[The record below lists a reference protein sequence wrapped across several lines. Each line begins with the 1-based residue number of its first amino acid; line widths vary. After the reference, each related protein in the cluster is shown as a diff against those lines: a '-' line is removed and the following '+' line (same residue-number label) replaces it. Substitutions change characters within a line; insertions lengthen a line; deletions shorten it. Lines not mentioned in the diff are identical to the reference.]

1 VVLYEDWVAADLEG
15 PAQARRILSGLLP
28 AQSLGE
34 EAEKAVLLT
43 SELVTNAILHG
54 DVRTGSSIRVGV
66 GRTSQGR
73 IRIEVDQPGH
83 AADMLRDHINADPVR
98 LNIMRSA
105 VDWGAESSPVGVAWF
120 ELRRS
125 DVREHQPPP

>member
-1 VVLYEDWVAADLEG
+1 VLYEDWVPADLEG

-34 EAEKAVLLT
+34 EAENAVLLT

-66 GRTSQGR
+66 GRTSQGT

-83 AADMLRDHINADPVR
+83 AAEMLRDNINADPVR
-98 LNIMRSA
+98 LKIMRSA
-105 VDWGAESSPVGVAWF
+105 VNWGAESSPVGVAWF
-120 ELRRS
+120 ELRGS
-125 DVREHQPPP
+125 DVREHQSRR